1 MLATILK
8 SKSAL
13 NVTFAIIETFTH
25 VRSLK
30 RELLDLHKETDSKKQ
45 MTKMQHFGKV
55 LSDIVM
61 PDLETSE
68 TESTLELNFFI
79 GKIKHTVRRLKK
91 QSQITHQKRMND
103 EQLRNIKSLKKSP
116 LLSKSSKGRENNYNS
131 SMRKI
136 VVAADSFKGSLSSAE
151 VAEAVALGVREVF
164 PECEVVCLDVA
175 DGGEGTMKA
184 LLKALGGVAVECE
197 AHDPLMRP
205 LRAEYGISADGGT
218 AIIDMAAA
226 SGLTLL
232 REDERNPM
240 LTTTFGTGEMVA
252 HALRSG
258 CRRVIIGLGGSATND
273 GGTGMLTALGF
284 RFVDA
289 GGTPLPG
296 TGGSLLHIASVDAS
310 GVLPQ
315 LAGTAFTAACDVVNP
330 LCGPDGA
337 AYVYAPQ
344 KGAGAAMA
352 ETLDSGL
359 RNFGTVTERFC
370 GRNITDVRGAGAAGG
385 MGAGML
391 AYLNAELVPGAEL
404 LLDAMRFDEITAGAD
419 LVITGEGR
427 IDEQT
432 LMGKLPVRVL
442 RRASASGIPVVALG
456 GQVTIGRNPGFAKM
470 LSVSPAG
477 CPPETAM
484 LPEVAFSNVR
494 NAVAELLWNAEDISY
509 FAADSF
515 TADIPGA

>member
-1 MLATILK
+1 
-8 SKSAL
+8 
-13 NVTFAIIETFTH
+13 
-25 VRSLK
+25 
-30 RELLDLHKETDSKKQ
+30 
-45 MTKMQHFGKV
+45 
-55 LSDIVM
+55 
-61 PDLETSE
+61 
-68 TESTLELNFFI
+68 
-79 GKIKHTVRRLKK
+79 
-91 QSQITHQKRMND
+91 MND
-103 EQLRNIKSLKKSP
+103 EQL
-116 LLSKSSKGRENNYNS
+116 
-131 SMRKI
+131 RKI

-175 DGGEGTMKA
+175 DGGEGTMEA
-184 LLKALGGVAVECE
+184 LLKALGGAAVECE
-197 AHDPLMRP
+197 AHDPLMHP

-232 REDERNPM
+232 REDERNPL

-284 RFVDA
+284 RFLDA

-310 GVLPQ
+310 GALPQ

-344 KGAGAAMA
+344 KGADAAMV
-352 ETLDSGL
+352 ETLDYGL
-359 RNFGTVTERFC
+359 RNFGTVTERFS
-370 GRNITDVRGAGAAGG
+370 GRSVIGIRGAGAAGG

-442 RRASASGIPVVALG
+442 RRASAPGIPVVALG

-484 LPEVAFSNVR
+484 LPEVAFTNVR
-494 NAVAELLWNAEDISY
+494 NAVAELLRNAEDISY

>member
-1 MLATILK
+1 
-8 SKSAL
+8 
-13 NVTFAIIETFTH
+13 
-25 VRSLK
+25 
-30 RELLDLHKETDSKKQ
+30 
-45 MTKMQHFGKV
+45 
-55 LSDIVM
+55 
-61 PDLETSE
+61 
-68 TESTLELNFFI
+68 
-79 GKIKHTVRRLKK
+79 
-91 QSQITHQKRMND
+91 MND
-103 EQLRNIKSLKKSP
+103 EQL
-116 LLSKSSKGRENNYNS
+116 
-131 SMRKI
+131 RKI

-151 VAEAVALGVREVF
+151 VAAAVAQGVREVF

-175 DGGEGTMKA
+175 DGGEGTMEA
-184 LLKALGGVAVECE
+184 LLKALGGAAVECE

-232 REDERNPM
+232 REDERNPL

-252 HALRSG
+252 DALRRG
-258 CRRVIIGLGGSATND
+258 CRRVIVGLGGSATND

-284 RFVDA
+284 RFLDA
-289 GGTPLPG
+289 GGMQLPG

-310 GVLPQ
+310 GALLE
-315 LAGTAFTAACDVVNP
+315 LAGAAFTAACDVVNP

-344 KGAGAAMA
+344 KGADAAMV

-359 RNFGTVTERFC
+359 HNFGMVTERFC
-370 GRNITDVRGAGAAGG
+370 GRSVIGIRGAGAAGG

-391 AYLNAELVPGAEL
+391 ACLNAGLVPGAEL
-404 LLDAMRFDEITAGAD
+404 LLDALKFDETAAGAD

-442 RRASASGIPVVALG
+442 RRASAPGVPAVALG
-456 GQVTIGRNPGFAKM
+456 GQVTIDRNPGFARM
-470 LSVSPAG
+470 LAVSPAG

-484 LPEVAFSNVR
+484 LPEVAFTNVR
-494 NAVAELLWNAEDISY
+494 NAVAELLRNAEKISY
-509 FAADSF
+509 SAADSF

>member
-1 MLATILK
+1 
-8 SKSAL
+8 
-13 NVTFAIIETFTH
+13 
-25 VRSLK
+25 
-30 RELLDLHKETDSKKQ
+30 
-45 MTKMQHFGKV
+45 
-55 LSDIVM
+55 
-61 PDLETSE
+61 
-68 TESTLELNFFI
+68 
-79 GKIKHTVRRLKK
+79 
-91 QSQITHQKRMND
+91 MND
-103 EQLRNIKSLKKSP
+103 EQL
-116 LLSKSSKGRENNYNS
+116 
-131 SMRKI
+131 RKI

-151 VAEAVALGVREVF
+151 VAAAVAQGVREVF

-175 DGGEGTMKA
+175 DGGEGTMEA
-184 LLKALGGVAVECE
+184 LLKALGGTAVECE

-205 LRAEYGISADGGT
+205 LRAEYGISAAGGT
-218 AIIDMAAA
+218 AIIDMATA

-232 REDERNPM
+232 REDERNPL

-252 HALRSG
+252 DALRRG

-284 RFVDA
+284 RFLDA
-289 GGTPLPG
+289 GGAQLPG

-310 GVLPQ
+310 GALPE

-330 LCGPDGA
+330 LCGLDGA

-344 KGAGAAMA
+344 KGADAAMV

-359 RNFGTVTERFC
+359 RNFGMVTERFC
-370 GRNITDVRGAGAAGG
+370 GRSVIGIRGAGAAGG

-391 AYLNAELVPGAEL
+391 ACLNAGLVPGAEL
-404 LLDAMRFDEITAGAD
+404 LLDALKFDETATDAD

-442 RRASASGIPVVALG
+442 RRASALGVPAVALG
-456 GQVTIGRNPGFAKM
+456 GQVTIDRNPGFAKM
-470 LSVSPAG
+470 LAVSPAG

-484 LPEVAFSNVR
+484 LPEVAFTNVR
-494 NAVAELLWNAEDISY
+494 NAVAELLRNAENISY
-509 FAADSF
+509 SAADSF
-515 TADIPGA
+515 TAGIPGA